1 MNKNNSN
8 NNKNLKTQICE
19 AFFFFLAQGE
29 TSERLARNLGAMKM
43 GIRNAKDNHYVCG

>member
-19 AFFFFLAQGE
+19 AFFLAKGE

-43 GIRNAKDNHYVCG
+43 GICNAKDNHYVCG